1 MARPTTIDEY
11 LAGVPAETRAVLEQ
25 LRATIH
31 ELVPGVEES
40 INYDMPGFRYR
51 GTWLVGFGA
60 FSKHCS
66 FFPGTVKFSAA
77 QPISRADVERIVR
90 SRLAHVDTTTRRQPG
105 RAGRPDR

>member
-11 LAGVPAETRAVLEQ
+11 LADLPADTRAALEQ

-31 ELVPGVEES
+31 DLVPGLEES

-66 FFPGTVKFSAA
+66 FFPGTVKFTAA
-77 QPISRADVERIVR
+77 EPIRRADVERIVR
-90 SRLAHVDTTTRRQPG
+90 GRVAHVDDRRA
-105 RAGRPDR
+105 R